1 MKHKLLSC
9 IIVLLFFTGVTAY
22 SQVNYSESFDVLPF
36 PPSGW
41 SLAPAGPPNIWSRQ
55 LNGNNPACTPHSGA
69 GMARVFSDISPAG
82 STQSLISPGIDYSGL
97 GTETASISLWIF
109 FELVSAAAA

>member
-1 MKHKLLSC
+1 MKHKLPSC

-36 PPSGW
+36 PPFGW

-69 GMARVFSDISPAG
+69 GTARVFTEQFPAG
-82 STQSLISPGIDYSGL
+82 RTQPLISPGGEFSGL
-97 GTETASISLWIF
+97 CT
-109 FELVSAAAA
+109 